1 MEKGEDDPSVQI
13 RCKGWPNNQLS
24 PYIQVLERLIH
35 KQLASHFYEC
45 NLLCKSQS
53 GFKRMHSTDGCN
65 LFRRRD
71 SHEYG

>member
-1 MEKGEDDPSVQI
+1 MEKGEGDPSAQI

-35 KQLASHFYEC
+35 KQLASYFYEF

-53 GFKRMHSTDGCN
+53 GF
-65 LFRRRD
+65 
-71 SHEYG
+71 